1 MEAYSTIV
9 SMITTT
15 DINHASLAVLS
26 ITAAQLWEEIDN
38 CEDELELQEL
48 LHEQLNV
55 QQATEAKVD
64 AIAYITDQLKLDLET
79 WEARLEKIVELH
91 SMVIQRR
98 RNQIAQIKGYL
109 LKLHSAGVLSEQVAG
124 VERRIDFQ
132 NNPPSVVLLVEPDEL
147 PTEFQEVKVSAKA
160 KDILAAHKR
169 GEDVSA
175 IAEIVTPKH
184 VRFRHMKQSKSPR
197 CKK

>member
-1 MEAYSTIV
+1 MT
-9 SMITTT
+9 TTT
-15 DINHASLAVLS
+15 DINHATLAVLS

-64 AIAYITDQLKLDLET
+64 AIAYITDHLKLDLET

-175 IAEIVTPKH
+175 MA
-184 VRFRHMKQSKSPR
+184 RSARHRRSQR
-197 CKK
+197 